1 MPEHIAAKVE
11 QLDDSARVVVELVWH
26 MHEELLAQ
34 LAALRAEN
42 EELRAT
48 NAVLQRMLFGK
59 RSEKMPN
66 MRDEVRRQISEE
78 ELTPEVLGLDPDTP
92 KKELDEAR
100 RHERRKRSRRASE
113 PTRQAKRKKREKL
126 PVVREEVLVRAEQL
140 PEGLTRDDFDVVG
153 TGSIVRR
160 IEHVREHFHI
170 TEYVLE
176 TLKQR
181 GGEVIVKAPPPP
193 GVVDGGT
200 YGPGVYAR
208 VIVSKCVDSMPF
220 YRQQRTLARAGVPI
234 ARSVLCGLFHRG
246 AEVLKPIYTRLV
258 ELACAHPYVH
268 ADETKLRI
276 GEPRRARDAWVW
288 TVLSEDVVAYVFS
301 ESRAAETPNHLLAG
315 SKGVLMVDGYAGYN
329 GVVGDHG
336 RIRAGCWAHARR
348 KFFEARS
355 TAPEATEM
363 LDLIL
368 KLYRVER
375 AVADRGEVGTS
386 QHAAIRD
393 SISRELVDEIEAWV
407 DERRG
412 AVVPKSPL
420 GKALEFAFNQRKA
433 LRQFLEDP
441 KIALDNNIAERALR
455 VVAVGRKNYLFV
467 GHVEGGENLTVL
479 QTICHTCQLHGVN
492 PYEYLAD
499 VLVRVREHPASRLD
513 ELLPQHWAAPSG

>member
-1 MPEHIAAKVE
+1 MPMPEHIATKVE
-11 QLDDSARVVVELVWH
+11 ELDDSARVVVEAIWQ
-26 MHEELLAQ
+26 MQEE
-34 LAALRAEN
+34 LRAEN
-42 EELRAT
+42 EQLRA
-48 NAVLQRMLFGK
+48 NIEQLQRMLFGK

-66 MRDEVRRQISEE
+66 INDEVRRQISEE
-78 ELTPEVLGLDPDTP
+78 ELTPELLGLDPDTP

-100 RHERRKRSRRASE
+100 KHERRKRSRRASE
-113 PTRQAKRKKREKL
+113 PAREAKRKARKKL
-126 PVVREEVLVRAEQL
+126 PVVRQEVLVRAEQL

-153 TGSIVRR
+153 SGSIVQR
-160 IEHVREHFHI
+160 IEHVREHFHV
-170 TEYVLE
+170 TEYILE

-181 GGEVIVKAPPPP
+181 GGETIVKASPPP

-208 VIVSKCVDSMPF
+208 VAVSKCVDSMPF

-234 ARSVLCGLFHRG
+234 ARSVLCSLFHRA
-246 AEVLKPIYTRLV
+246 AEVLKPVYERLV
-258 ELACAHPYVH
+258 EMACAHPYVH

-276 GEPRRARDAWVW
+276 GEPKRARDAWVW

-315 SKGVLMVDGYAGYN
+315 SNGVLMVDGYAGYN
-329 GVVGDHG
+329 GVVGDEG

-348 KFFEARS
+348 KFFEARG
-355 TAPEATEM
+355 TAPEASEM

-375 AVADRGEVGTS
+375 AVADRGELGS
-386 QHAAIRD
+386 DRHGEIRD
-393 SISRELVDEIEAWV
+393 SLSRELVDKIEAWV

-412 AVVPKSPL
+412 TVLPKGPL
-420 GKALEFAFNQRKA
+420 GTALEFAFNQRKA
-433 LRQFLEDP
+433 LRQFLDDP

-467 GHVEGGENLTVL
+467 GHFEGGQNLTVL

-492 PYEYLAD
+492 PYEYLSD

-513 ELLPQHWAAPSG
+513 ELLPQNWVSPPV